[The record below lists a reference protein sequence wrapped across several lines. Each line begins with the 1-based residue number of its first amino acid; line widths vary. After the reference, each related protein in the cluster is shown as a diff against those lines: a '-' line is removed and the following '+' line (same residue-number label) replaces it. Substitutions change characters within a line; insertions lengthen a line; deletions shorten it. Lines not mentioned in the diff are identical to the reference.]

1 MLVLGYKKKI
11 DAVKSKYWARFFL
24 VLPGRTWLNDDNAAL
39 DQVNVWREGGR
50 GGGWI
55 RSMKGNSKE
64 SFPQGEKKVS
74 LTACHLGKL

>member
-50 GGGWI
+50 GGGGWI

-64 SFPQGEKKVS
+64 SFPQG
-74 LTACHLGKL
+74 

>member
-39 DQVNVWREGGR
+39 DQVKCLEGGREGG
-50 GGGWI
+50 GGG
-55 RSMKGNSKE
+55 
-64 SFPQGEKKVS
+64 
-74 LTACHLGKL
+74 LGQ

>member
-50 GGGWI
+50 GGG
-55 RSMKGNSKE
+55 G
-64 SFPQGEKKVS
+64 GG
-74 LTACHLGKL
+74 LGQ